1 MVTDVNGYNA
11 NGYLPTWCGTRQ
23 QTDTRR
29 MSPKKKTVPRKK
41 NVASS
46 TSSSR
51 SRARASGGQAGRFFR
66 ALGASALASFLAAS
80 CALHPELRDKLSLEP
95 ILSRMVWQQDE
106 PGHVTGQA
114 QVQTNFAGCPQFFP
128 ERRPPV
134 VPAQPALR
142 ELCFSAFAILHG
154 GRQKTPVFVA
164 QRLNRQMLAQG
175 RSIGRTDRFY
185 AEARLPEAERATLA
199 DYRGSGYSRGHMAPA
214 GDMHTAEAMAQ
225 SFSLANMV
233 PQNQIHNG
241 GAWNRIEQDTRKY
254 VQRAKGDVYI
264 FTGPVYENGVATIG
278 AGHVAVPSHIYKVV
292 YDASSG
298 RAWVHWHANRPD
310 TKAGPPI
317 SYEEFVRRTG
327 LELLP
332 PGALR

>member
-1 MVTDVNGYNA
+1 
-11 NGYLPTWCGTRQ
+11 
-23 QTDTRR
+23 
-29 MSPKKKTVPRKK
+29 MSSKKNTASRKKTV
-41 NVASS
+41 ASK

-51 SRARASGGQAGRFFR
+51 TRARVTGGKAGRFFR
-66 ALGASALASFLAAS
+66 TLGASALASFLAAS
-80 CALHPELRDKLSLEP
+80 CALHPEWRDQLSLEP
-95 ILSRMVWQQDE
+95 ILSRMGWQE
-106 PGHVTGQA
+106 EAPGHAAGQA
-114 QVQTNFAGCPQFFP
+114 QIQTVFAGCPQFFP
-128 ERRPPV
+128 ERHAPV

-142 ELCFSAFAILHG
+142 ELCFSAFAILHSG
-154 GRQKTPVFVA
+154 QQKTPVFVA
-164 QRLNRQMLAQG
+164 QRLNRQMLEAGQG
-175 RSIGRTDRFY
+175 IGRTDRFY
-185 AEARLPEAERATLA
+185 AEARLPQAERAALA

-233 PQNQIHNG
+233 PQNQVHNG
-241 GAWNRIEQDTRKY
+241 GAWSRIEQDTRKY

-264 FTGPVYENGVATIG
+264 FTGPVYEAGAPTIG
-278 AGHVAVPSHIYKVV
+278 AGQVAVPSYIYKVV

-298 RAWVHWHANRPD
+298 RAWVHWQANRAD
-310 TKAGPPI
+310 TKAGAPI